1 MTKLNAVRSK
11 VLERTASLAE
21 EVVERQRAEAE
32 VRTLNE
38 ELEQRVRERTVE
50 LEAANQELEA
60 FSYSVSHDL
69 RSPLRAVNAFSH
81 DLREG
86 FSPQMPS
93 EAQELLNRVISNAQ
107 RMAQIIEDL
116 LRFSQLSRQKVAK
129 PVLVL
134 TIVHALL
141 DELRREHQNDSLRF
155 DWATCPTAWRPLVA
169 HRFLRPAGQRP

>member
-1 MTKLNAVRSK
+1 
-11 VLERTASLAE
+11 
-21 EVVERQRAEAE
+21 
-32 VRTLNE
+32 
-38 ELEQRVRERTVE
+38 VE
-50 LEAANQELEA
+50 LEAANHELEV

-86 FSPQMPS
+86 FSPQLPS

-116 LRFSQLSRQKVAK
+116 LRFSQLSRQEVAK
-129 PVLVL
+129 QPVLVL

-141 DELRREHQNDSLRF
+141 DELRREHQNDCLSSVRRLARLH
-155 DWATCPTAWRPLVA
+155 WRPLVA
-169 HRFLRPAGQRP
+169 HPGLCEPAGQRQFTRAKGQSLKSATCARRAQGLFLRDNG